1 MSETMNV
8 RRIAALA
15 KIRNSPDEEVR
26 LSAEMEDILAF
37 ARQLQQLD
45 LTDVPQTQHIL
56 DRSNVLRD
64 DVIGDS
70 SLPQEAVLAASPS
83 RDEAYIT
90 VPRTVE

>member
-8 RRIAALA
+8 RRIAGLA
-15 KIRNSPDEEVR
+15 KLSFSPEEEAS
-26 LSAEMEDILAF
+26 LSAEMKGILAF

-56 DRSNVLRD
+56 DRANVMRED
-64 DVIGDS
+64 EVS
-70 SLPQEAVLAASPS
+70 ASMPQETVLSAAPS
-83 RDEAYIT
+83 RRDTYIT

>member
-64 DVIGDS
+64 DVAGN